1 MASSGLSPRA
11 WSPNSLCSPT
21 FSSHRQKV
29 MSSFTLTQG
38 ETEQHFPSNRLD
50 DSQLKKPRSLRTS
63 PKRTYHR
70 ASRPSPS
77 LYNSFQPFLYL
88 GYEPHL
94 LPPQHCIDL
103 KLPPLRTVRFPDL
116 TFLIDSRPFWLALYF
131 SFNLALTLYNKGVL
145 ISFPYPYTL
154 TALHAL
160 SGTIGGYLMLG
171 GGIFEAARLS
181 ATEWV
186 VLAAFSVL
194 YAVNIAVSNV
204 SLQLVTVPVSIF
216 LTVL

>member
-1 MASSGLSPRA
+1 
-11 WSPNSLCSPT
+11 
-21 FSSHRQKV
+21 
-29 MSSFTLTQG
+29 MSSLTLTQG
-38 ETEQHFPSNRLD
+38 ETERYFSSIRLD
-50 DSQLKKPRSLRTS
+50 ESHPQKSRSLRTSPKRTS

-88 GYEPHL
+88 DYDPHL
-94 LPPQHCIDL
+94 LPPQQCIDL
-103 KLPPLRTVRFPDL
+103 KFPTLRTVRFPDL
-116 TFLIDSRPFWLALYF
+116 TFLIDSQPFWLGLYF
-131 SFNLALTLYNKGVL
+131 TFNLALTLYNKGVL

-181 ATEWV
+181 ATEWI

-204 SLQLVTVPVSIF
+204 SLQLVTVPVSIH
-216 LTVL
+216 LNRILNQNDS